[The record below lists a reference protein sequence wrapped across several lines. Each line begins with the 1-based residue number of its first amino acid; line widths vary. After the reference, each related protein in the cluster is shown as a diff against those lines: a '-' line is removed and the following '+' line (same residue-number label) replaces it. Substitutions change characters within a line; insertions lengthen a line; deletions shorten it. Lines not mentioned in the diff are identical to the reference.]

1 MLTRQIHTHYWLFQ
15 KLLYHFKAQRRLEMA
30 TASGMWQN
38 LKDNVHFAQ
47 SSERQRA
54 TLMQFGALLAFMVDE
69 AHVGTT
75 ARMEF
80 VFRFRLAIFSMSV
93 WDQLEALVSR
103 TLTKYPVSSSFRLV
117 FYSEH

>member
-1 MLTRQIHTHYWLFQ
+1 
-15 KLLYHFKAQRRLEMA
+15 MA
-30 TASGMWQN
+30 ASSGMWQN
-38 LKDNVHFAQ
+38 LRDNVHFAQ

-54 TLMQFGALLAFMVDE
+54 ILMQFGALLAFMVDE

-80 VFRFRLAIFSMSV
+80 VFRFRLAVFGMSV

-103 TLTKYPVSSSFRLV
+103 TLTKYPVSSSFGMFRSDVLT
-117 FYSEH
+117 FLPGDIGGCFIPHHSFSLRYRT